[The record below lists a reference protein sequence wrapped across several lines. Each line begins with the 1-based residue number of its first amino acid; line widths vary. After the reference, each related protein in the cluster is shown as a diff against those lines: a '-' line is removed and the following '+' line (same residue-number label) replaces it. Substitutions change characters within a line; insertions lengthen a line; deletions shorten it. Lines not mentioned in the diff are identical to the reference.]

1 MKGGNQSQ
9 QGDGKGKTFLWFCL
23 MGLQVC
29 LELVHV
35 LLKHTPLHEQRPM
48 FDIIMPM
55 EVG

>member
-1 MKGGNQSQ
+1 
-9 QGDGKGKTFLWFCL
+9 LWFCL